1 MFSVLIL
8 TLNEERDLPACLAS
22 VRASDDVVVL
32 DSGSTDRTVAIAR
45 EAGARVFSRPFD
57 NFAGQR
63 NHAQREIPFRHPWV
77 FHLDADEQMTPEL
90 AAECMAASSRADLDG
105 FFAAPKMLFEGRWIP
120 HCTDY
125 PAWQARFVRV
135 PQFTFVEVGH
145 GQREAPGLRLGRLR
159 GGYWHDLS
167 SGGEAEWLEKHR
179 RYAKVEAKEHVVDAG
194 PPQGRRRGTRR
205 VSPEDRPPGR
215 QRLVPQPLDR
225 SELFSRDPLLR
236 RRALKRL
243 SYSLPFRPTLR
254 FLYQYVLRRGFLDG
268 GPGYRY
274 CRLLAR
280 YEAFTGEEIRRLRLA
295 SSSSR

>member
-159 GGYWHDLS
+159 
-167 SGGEAEWLEKHR
+167 
-179 RYAKVEAKEHVVDAG
+179 
-194 PPQGRRRGTRR
+194 
-205 VSPEDRPPGR
+205 
-215 QRLVPQPLDR
+215 
-225 SELFSRDPLLR
+225 
-236 RRALKRL
+236 
-243 SYSLPFRPTLR
+243 
-254 FLYQYVLRRGFLDG
+254 
-268 GPGYRY
+268 
-274 CRLLAR
+274 LLAR
-280 YEAFTGEEIRRLRLA
+280 SLLRGRGRMAGKTPPLRQSRGEGTCGGRRPA
-295 SSSSR
+295 PGPKKGNPQG